1 MEAACAKVGE
11 RAVCR
16 GENAQTM
23 ARRWLPAQRG
33 INAPCSVWE
42 IGCTLGWE
50 EMYLQLHR

>member
-33 INAPCSVWE
+33 INAPCFAWE
-42 IGCTLGWE
+42 IGCTLSWE